1 VLNALAATLYPA
13 PAPHRFGAPG
23 FTLVEMMI
31 VVTIIAIA
39 TILGI
44 PSYRAWIQ
52 NTQIYNAAESAQNG
66 LQKAKALAVSM
77 NTNIEFVLVTTSPPS
92 WRIQLPGNALACPL
106 ASGTALT
113 TLLECSATEG
123 NKNVSSTTLPSGAN
137 TLTFNSLGGVVTP
150 NASPNV
156 YGSAAPL
163 TQISFTSANSTVS
176 GLHPLQVNIGVGGN
190 SRMCDPD
197 PTIPATNPRKC

>member
-1 VLNALAATLYPA
+1 VLNAFPATLYPSA
-13 PAPHRFGAPG
+13 GPRRFGALG
-23 FTLVEMMI
+23 FTLIEMMI

-77 NTNIEFVLVTTSPPS
+77 NSNIEFVLVSTTPPS
-92 WRIQLPGNALACPL
+92 WRIQLPGNAVACPL

-113 TLLECSATEG
+113 TLLECSASVG
-123 NKNVSSTTLPSGAN
+123 SKSVSTTTLPGNAN

-150 NASPNV
+150 NANPNAN
-156 YGSAAPL
+156 GSAAPL
-163 TQISFTSANSTVS
+163 TQIDFTSANTTIS
-176 GLHPLQVNIGVGGN
+176 GLHSLRVTIGVGGN
-190 SRMCDPD
+190 TRMCDPNL
-197 PTIPATNPRKC
+197 TSGSSPRAC